1 MNITWDVT
9 EPVKKHYSLKK
20 EWDYNKPFYSC
31 GLVML
36 CMNLIKWLSH
46 TMAIYSCYR
55 YETKYSLPLDY
66 AFDWK

>member
-46 TMAIYSCYR
+46 TMAI
-55 YETKYSLPLDY
+55 
-66 AFDWK
+66 

>member
-20 EWDYNKPFYSC
+20 EWDYNKPFSSC

-36 CMNLIKWLSH
+36 CMNLIKWFSH
-46 TMAIYSCYR
+46 YGYIVAI
-55 YETKYSLPLDY
+55 EMNLTIHFP
-66 AFDWK
+66 